1 MSAQLTNA
9 RWQQACLLFETA
21 VEQPASTRQSW
32 LLSHCADTELRQMVA
47 AMLAADASDLAD
59 PEPATRWLLDGF
71 EEGWP
76 AGMQLGAYR
85 IERRLGQGGMGEVY
99 LAQRCDGTVIQRVA
113 IKRLRSSLH
122 RAELERRF
130 LAERQ
135 ILARLVHPHIAR
147 FLDAGSSLD
156 GEPYAVIEYVDG
168 VPITAHAE
176 HCGLD
181 TPARLRLFL
190 QVAEAVDH
198 AHRQLIVHRDIKPG
212 NVLVHAD
219 GSPRLL
225 DFGIAKVLAPEG
237 PASVQAQTD
246 FGSRAF
252 SLPHAAPEQLRGEP
266 VGVACDVYGLGV
278 LLYEL
283 LTGRLPIRTEGLSYG
298 EAERLIL
305 EHSPPAPSSVAPSIG
320 LRGDLDRIILHALKK
335 HPDERYRSVA
345 ALMADLQRHLQ
356 RKPISL
362 RRDHRWYQL
371 RLLLQRHPWPIGLGL
386 GLGLAIIVG
395 SAMVYRQGRLA
406 AEQRDQ
412 ARAAMGLLQSAFRAS
427 NPLQISN
434 APITLDQFLAAA
446 RPELEQRF
454 AEQPRLYV
462 ELAATLADVELAL
475 GRPSQA
481 NALSERAWQA
491 WQREPADAEL
501 GQSLQLLR
509 ARAALA
515 AADYERLEG
524 LLLST
529 PAAAPE
535 HALDWQLLRARL
547 LGHRGEHAAAV
558 ELLQGL
564 LTSHAHLPVTDERA
578 LELRLQTAQALRFEG
593 NSSAA
598 LQLIEATIAWQR
610 ADLPADHP
618 RLLLSRL
625 HRLPL
630 LAARDGVEASLAEAN
645 ELLPQIELSFG
656 AHSTVHAAA
665 LSAVGAIL
673 NSAGRPQESA
683 EAFEVALE
691 SWRLAAG
698 ETHQNTLR
706 TAFNLAQLRAEVDP
720 ADARLEPLM
729 RAVVA
734 RGEATLGEDHQ
745 AVLFWR
751 VAWAEQRLQRGE
763 LESAHSLIVD
773 RLPLLQQPDRRGL
786 LDRYLQHAGS
796 AAAARCTDAQ
806 ADPPC
811 QRFKLALAR
820 LRSTDGGVPD
830 AGAVAQP
837 ANQGETPR

>member
-1 MSAQLTNA
+1 MNAKLTNA
-9 RWQQACLLFETA
+9 GWQQACHWFECA
-21 VEQPASTRQSW
+21 LEQPPALRREW
-32 LLSHCADTELRQMVA
+32 LLAQCQDEPLRQMVA
-47 AMLAADASDLAD
+47 AMLEVDDRGIAEPA
-59 PEPATRWLLDGF
+59 PATRLLLEGF
-71 EEGWP
+71 DEGWP
-76 AGMQLGAYR
+76 AGLQLGAYR

-99 LAQRCDGTVIQRVA
+99 LAQRCDGTVTQRVA

-122 RAELERRF
+122 RVELERRF

-168 VPITAHAE
+168 VPITEHAE
-176 HCGLD
+176 RARLD

-198 AHRQLIVHRDIKPG
+198 AHRQLVIHRDIKPG
-212 NVLVHAD
+212 NVLVNAD

-225 DFGIAKVLAPEG
+225 DFGIAKVLAPEAAAG
-237 PASVQAQTD
+237 QVHTD
-246 FGSRAF
+246 IGARAF
-252 SLPHAAPEQLRGEP
+252 SLPHAAPEQLRAEP

-278 LLYEL
+278 LLYQL
-283 LTGRLPIRTEGLSYG
+283 LTGRLPLRTEGLAYG

-305 EHSPPAPSSVAPSIG
+305 EHAPPAPSSVALAAG

-335 HPDERYRSVA
+335 NPEERYPSVA
-345 ALMADLQRHLQ
+345 ALMSDLQRHLQ

-371 RLLLQRHPWPIGLGL
+371 RLLMRRHPWPLGL
-386 GLGLAIIVG
+386 GLGLLLAIVVG
-395 SAMVYRQGRLA
+395 SAMVYRHGRLA

-427 NPLQISN
+427 NPLQISD

-454 AEQPRLYV
+454 AEQPRLYA

-475 GRPSQA
+475 GRPTQA
-481 NALSERAWQA
+481 SELSERAWQA

-515 AADYERLEG
+515 AADYEGLEG
-524 LLLST
+524 MLSSAQAST
-529 PAAAPE
+529 AE
-535 HALDWQLLRARL
+535 DQLDWQLLRARL
-547 LGHRGEHAAAV
+547 LVHRGKYAVAA

-564 LTSHAHLPVTDERA
+564 LPSYRHLPASNERA
-578 LELRLQTAQALRFEG
+578 LELRLQAAQALRFG
-593 NSSAA
+593 GDSAAA
-598 LQLIEATIAWQR
+598 LQLIEQTIDWQR
-610 ADLPADHP
+610 GDLPADHP

-625 HRLPL
+625 HRLAP
-630 LAARDGVEASLAEAN
+630 LAARDGVEVALAEAN
-645 ELLPQIELSFG
+645 ELLPAIEGSFG
-656 AHSTVHAAA
+656 AHSTVHAAT

-673 NSAGRPQESA
+673 NRAGRAQESA

-691 SWRLAAG
+691 GWRLAAG
-698 ETHQNTLR
+698 DTHQNTLR

-734 RGEATLGEDHQ
+734 RGEATLGADHQ

-763 LESAHSLIVD
+763 LDSAQALIAE
-773 RLPLLQQPDRRGL
+773 RLSLLQQPARRGL
-786 LDRYLQHAGS
+786 LERYLQRADS
-796 AAAARCTDAQ
+796 AFEGHCADAAP
-806 ADPPC
+806 DPQC
-811 QRFKLALAR
+811 QRIKAALAP
-820 LRSTDGGVPD
+820 LRSPDGG
-830 AGAVAQP
+830 AQGASTVAQP
-837 ANQGETPR
+837 AKQGE